1 MTLLE
6 LLIKVEQLLLT
17 IVLFLLSMVVVV
29 DAAAEGSDAVVTA
42 LCCCCC
48 CVGRL
53 RWSGVKELTLQL
65 LVDDEE
71 AGAAEPVKQDAPWP
85 IIRTPARDDVK
96 LG

>member
-42 LCCCCC
+42 LC
-48 CVGRL
+48 
-53 RWSGVKELTLQL
+53 
-65 LVDDEE
+65 
-71 AGAAEPVKQDAPWP
+71 
-85 IIRTPARDDVK
+85 
-96 LG
+96 